1 MKTVKVKIYKDPAG
15 QGRYI
20 NKTSQFLEKAQY
32 GMEKKATEDDITNTI
47 LDELTMDPD
56 PDSIAYKLQGLYGLD
71 YNTALNKI
79 TEVQDI
85 LYKEGTGESKN
96 TVDAMV
102 PETVVDDN
110 RANRYNYGLNETSVV
125 DDANYEG
132 NTGWEDDESMEPDD
146 LAQEDEAG
154 LSIEKTGG
162 AIGKR
167 KFVKK
172 LVRGLKKA
180 AEGMQQDISSSAS
193 ILDTPVDGR
202 QTFINTFRRGIKD
215 LGNEYYAK
223 EIYSKMQTPPT
234 PQMPMQQQAPMFAQ
248 NGAQVGDP
256 ENIAHHLLALSEANS
271 KIFDQPMNQ
280 IHGAGFENTQEP
292 MPIAQR
298 GREQRQADRQTRNV
312 NKDFNRAF
320 GDMAAGYF
328 GVPGMPNY
336 MQVISPQMMQAP
348 TGNPAGQPGQSG
360 QSGPLIDLEY
370 KKGPW
375 WKGTREWSA
384 KGVPM
389 QMMMGAG
396 AGMPGFGYMPQ
407 MQGYNT
413 GSSYGNSRTFPGEV
427 IRTNARI
434 LNKAADPA
442 KNNES
447 GDLKNSGTTVELLP
461 QEMGNAS
468 GASVDRY
475 NLELIS
481 SPTKPGVYY
490 GKDASGILY
499 QFTGNI
505 GEHQVGKEPAGRIDP
520 SNPTYSEVMG
530 SIYKKA
536 YGVGN
541 TNTGNP
547 QVVTGLGN
555 DAPISKPTIDD
566 ETVDVINNPG
576 QKRKTREELGLNGS
590 ELLFTKNRK
599 DAAYIIKDGKY
610 YISPNYSSNDEAVY
624 DNWIEVTDPERI
636 KQIKTFKP
644 DQSKLYQGLR
654 GNDFAYDRDMYG
666 DWSYQ
671 TDNGYAPVTN
681 PKSLE
686 RLNNNESIG
695 NDWFTLKSKPGY
707 YYRVKNDGSYVKFEG
722 DPAKHNNSKKAI
734 ATITQK
740 SDPKAYAY
748 ISKNLTWGGVDPN
761 VQDDYKPLGFKNV
774 PKTKSNGFEEGG
786 FVDTSTMD
794 PDTLARFIYGGGDNQ
809 SIEPIISYDDND
821 MQSKNTQDPYY
832 SRGGMF
838 KYQGTGKSQ
847 VKGSP
852 LTPQELELARKYGIN
867 DPGFDI
873 EGARNTIR
881 SRQRE
886 EWIDGQ
892 MSGANNSGANRGY
905 PQTGQQGNG
914 AGIRASRPA
923 PGYTWEEW
931 NALPEATRTKIRQ
944 SLQGQRT
951 QTQGGYYPQGN
962 YGYPT
967 APSPGQQIKDM
978 FSIWKRNPYTGSKT
992 DFTWLS
998 QNGLPRTMDG
1008 QVYQPQGQQ
1017 GQTQNQKVAEVI
1029 DEYGNKKLMPL
1040 DQAEREF
1047 IPHKQVSNPMQAG
1060 YVQDYKYTKGP
1071 WFGGNKK
1078 TLSVTNRWMDP
1089 NNPNGGTSANT
1100 GQFNNGQGPIAFPG
1114 SNAAAPGT
1122 NTGTQQTNTPP
1133 VSPGAPTATPMGSAP
1148 VADTQE
1154 RLSRRETLNNALDGN
1169 TRRGVKEYG
1178 PDIVNFTQARKQW
1191 EQSRAD
1197 WKALPG
1203 DNNDYYKANVEP
1215 VADKMAQYDKST
1227 DDYEANTSN
1236 RDKRRNFRDW
1246 KQGVL
1251 SEREYGGYV
1260 PDYDNL
1266 YKFQGANNSIVD
1278 FSGTG
1283 PSDPNNSLIN
1293 NGGINMGGTGPCTE
1307 FEVSDPNSP
1316 CYDPSYLAKKAS
1328 SANPQDFTVDYDI
1341 NEAKTL
1347 NTTGIANL
1355 AGLGASAVQGVS
1367 AIKDN
1372 IYNDNLLAANT
1383 TSDNREATNELDY
1396 RGGYSGL
1403 NQRIMSKGQGR
1414 GSTGFNGIVGNAAFV
1429 KQGGQAGY
1437 SKGGVYDLTQE
1448 QIGAIL
1454 AAGGQI
1460 EFI

>member
-20 NKTSQFLEKAQY
+20 NKTSQFLEKAKY

-180 AEGMQQDISSSAS
+180 AEGMQQDVSSSAS

-223 EIYSKMQTPPT
+223 EIYSKMQTT
-234 PQMPMQQQAPMFAQ
+234 PAPQVPMQQQYPMRAEM
-248 NGAQVGDP
+248 GTEVTDI
-256 ENIAHHLLALSEANS
+256 ENPMHHLGVYGDMVGN
-271 KIFDQPMNQ
+271 IFKQPMNQ
-280 IHGAGFENTQEP
+280 THGVGYENIPQ
-292 MPIAQR
+292 AQR
-298 GREQRQADRQTRNV
+298 GREQRQADRQARNV

-336 MQVISPQMMQAP
+336 MQVISPQMIQAP
-348 TGNPAGQPGQSG
+348 TGNPAGQPGQPG

-461 QEMGNAS
+461 QEMGTAS

-566 ETVDVINNPG
+566 ETVDVINNTG
-576 QKRKTREELGLNGS
+576 QKGKTAEELGFVGGDILYN
-590 ELLFTKNRK
+590 KNRK
-599 DAAYIIKDGKY
+599 DAGYIIKDGKY
-610 YISPNYSSNDEAVY
+610 YISPQYSSDDTAVY
-624 DNWIEVTDPERI
+624 DNWYEVTDPERI

-644 DQSKLYQGLR
+644 AQSRHYQGLR
-654 GNDFAYDRDMYG
+654 GNDFTYERDQFG
-666 DWSYQ
+666 DWSYD
-671 TDNGYAPVTN
+671 TGNGYAPVTN

-740 SDPKAYAY
+740 SNPKAYDY
-748 ISKNLTWGGVDPN
+748 ISKNLNWGGR
-761 VQDDYKPLGFKNV
+761 DDGTDNYKPLGFKNV

-905 PQTGQQGNG
+905 PQTGQQGYNNQ
-914 AGIRASRPA
+914 
-923 PGYTWEEW
+923 GY
-931 NALPEATRTKIRQ
+931 RQ
-944 SLQGQRT
+944 SYGQ
-951 QTQGGYYPQGN
+951 QPMGYGSN
-962 YGYPT
+962 RGYGYPT

-1017 GQTQNQKVAEVI
+1017 GQTQNQSLAEVI

-1040 DQAEREF
+1040 DQAEREGLS
-1047 IPHKQVSNPMQAG
+1047 HTVVSGSKQMMGQQNPMQAG

-1122 NTGTQQTNTPP
+1122 NTGTQQTSTPP

-1154 RLSRRETLNNALDGN
+1154 RLSRRETLDNALDGN
-1169 TRRGVKEYG
+1169 KRKNVREYG
-1178 PDIVNFTQARKQW
+1178 PDIVDYNQARKQW
-1191 EQSRAD
+1191 EQSRTD

-1203 DNNDYYKANVEP
+1203 DKNNATTEDVTAYNDYYKANVGP
-1215 VADKMAQYDKST
+1215 IGDKMTQYDKST
-1227 DDYEANTSN
+1227 DDYAANTSN

-1246 KQGVL
+1246 KQGAL

-1266 YKFQGANNSIVD
+1266 YKFQGPDNSQVD

-1283 PSDPNNSLIN
+1283 PSNPNNSLIN
-1293 NGGINMGGTGPCTE
+1293 NGGIHMGGTGPCTE

-1367 AIKDN
+1367 AVKDN

-1414 GSTGFNGIVGNAAFV
+1414 GSTGFNGIVGNASFV

>member
-110 RANRYNYGLNETSVV
+110 RANRYDYGLNETSVV

-146 LAQEDEAG
+146 LAQEDEAA

-180 AEGMQQDISSSAS
+180 AEGMQQDVSSSAS

-223 EIYSKMQTPPT
+223 EIYSKMQTT
-234 PQMPMQQQAPMFAQ
+234 PAPQVPMQQQYPMRAEM
-248 NGAQVGDP
+248 GTEVTDI
-256 ENIAHHLLALSEANS
+256 ENPMHHLGVYGDMVGN
-271 KIFDQPMNQ
+271 IFKQPMNQ
-280 IHGAGFENTQEP
+280 THGVGYENIPQ
-292 MPIAQR
+292 AQR
-298 GREQRQADRQTRNV
+298 GREQRQADRQARNV

-336 MQVISPQMMQAP
+336 MQVISPQMIQAP
-348 TGNPAGQPGQSG
+348 TGNPAGQPGQPG

-427 IRTNARI
+427 IRTKSRI
-434 LNKAADPA
+434 LNEAADPT

-461 QEMGNAS
+461 QEMGTAS

-566 ETVDVINNPG
+566 ETVDVINNTG
-576 QKRKTREELGLNGS
+576 QKRKTREELGLNDS
-590 ELLFTKNRK
+590 DLLYTKNRK

-624 DNWIEVTDPERI
+624 DNWIEVTDPKRI
-636 KQIKTFKP
+636 EQIKTFKP
-644 DQSKLYQGLR
+644 DQTTGYQGLR
-654 GNDFAYDRDMYG
+654 GNDFTYASDQFG
-666 DWSYQ
+666 DWSYD
-671 TDNGYAPVTN
+671 TGNDYAPVTN

-686 RLNNNESIG
+686 RLNNNESIR
-695 NDWFTLKSKPGY
+695 NDWGTLKAKPGY
-707 YYRVKNDGSYVKFEG
+707 YYRVRNDGAYVKFEG
-722 DPAKHNNSKKAI
+722 DPAKHNNSKKPI

-748 ISKNLTWGGVDPN
+748 IVNNLNWGGG
-761 VQDDYKPLGFKNV
+761 DDGSNNYKPLGFKNV

-905 PQTGQQGNG
+905 PQTGQQGYNNQ
-914 AGIRASRPA
+914 
-923 PGYTWEEW
+923 GY
-931 NALPEATRTKIRQ
+931 RQ
-944 SLQGQRT
+944 SYGQ
-951 QTQGGYYPQGN
+951 QPMGYGSN
-962 YGYPT
+962 RGYGYPT
-967 APSPGQQIKDM
+967 APPPGQQIRDM
-978 FSIWKRNPYTGSKT
+978 LSIWKRNPYTGSKT

-1017 GQTQNQKVAEVI
+1017 GQTQNQRLAEVI

-1040 DQAEREF
+1040 DQAEREGLS
-1047 IPHKQVSNPMQAG
+1047 HTVVSGSKQMMGQQNPMQAG

-1089 NNPNGGTSANT
+1089 NNPNGGTQTS
-1100 GQFNNGQGPIAFPG
+1100 
-1114 SNAAAPGT
+1114 GT
-1122 NTGTQQTNTPP
+1122 NTGTFNNGRGPTLDAGTKGAASSTTPAQP
-1133 VSPGAPTATPMGSAP
+1133 SAFP
-1148 VADTQE
+1148 
-1154 RLSRRETLNNALDGN
+1154 
-1169 TRRGVKEYG
+1169 
-1178 PDIVNFTQARKQW
+1178 
-1191 EQSRAD
+1191 
-1197 WKALPG
+1197 PG
-1203 DNNDYYKANVEP
+1203 DPRGDY
-1215 VADKMAQYDKST
+1215 MKSQLT
-1227 DDYEANTSN
+1227 LPTKPSVPESMPAGFPANTAGP
-1236 RDKRRNFRDW
+1236 RATEED
-1246 KQGVL
+1246 QMAYGGYMV
-1251 SEREYGGYV
+1251 YGGYV

-1266 YKFQGANNSIVD
+1266 YKFQGPNNSIVD

-1293 NGGINMGGTGPCTE
+1293 NGGIHTGGTGPCTE

-1367 AIKDN
+1367 AVKDN

-1383 TSDNREATNELDY
+1383 TSDNREATNYVDNE
-1396 RGGYSGL
+1396 GGVSGI
-1403 NQRIMSKGQGR
+1403 NERHVGAPR
-1414 GSTGFNGIVGNAAFV
+1414 FNGIVGNAAWG
-1429 KQGGQAGY
+1429 KEGGQTGY